1 MNLLKGTVAITAIA
15 IVCQSQAIVLLQDD
29 FSYADG
35 SLVANSGGNWTT
47 TSGTAGQVDVA
58 GGVLNLTQ
66 AESEDVNR
74 TFASQASG
82 SLFAGVN
89 VNFSGLPSGTGGYFM
104 HFKDSTTSGFRGRV
118 FATAGVGAGTYRI
131 GITNA
136 SNTLT
141 AIIATDLNLGMDYRV
156 VFSTDAATQANSTVE
171 VLGVGSASAADVV
184 ATPLVLSSF
193 AFRQSLASGNGM
205 GTLTADN
212 LIVATTRAE
221 AVPEPATMTALAL
234 GMAAI
239 LRRRK
244 K

>member
-104 HFKDSTTSGFRGRV
+104 HFRTARQADSEVAFLQPLVWARV
-118 FATAGVGAGTYRI
+118 R
-131 GITNA
+131 
-136 SNTLT
+136 
-141 AIIATDLNLGMDYRV
+141 
-156 VFSTDAATQANSTVE
+156 TV
-171 VLGVGSASAADVV
+171 SASPMQ
-184 ATPLVLSSF
+184 ATRSPRSS
-193 AFRQSLASGNGM
+193 QP
-205 GTLTADN
+205 
-212 LIVATTRAE
+212 I
-221 AVPEPATMTALAL
+221 
-234 GMAAI
+234 
-239 LRRRK
+239 
-244 K
+244 